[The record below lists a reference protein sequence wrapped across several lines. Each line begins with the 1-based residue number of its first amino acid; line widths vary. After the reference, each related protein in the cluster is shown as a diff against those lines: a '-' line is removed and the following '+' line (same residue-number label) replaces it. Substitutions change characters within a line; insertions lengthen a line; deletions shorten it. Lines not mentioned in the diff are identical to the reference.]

1 MRHLMRQLL
10 KHQREIMNLFLV
22 FVICFSGIALAKPP
36 ANAIAS
42 AHPLATDAGMEVL
55 SQGGNAF
62 DAAIAVTATLSV
74 VEPYSS
80 GFGGGGFWLIHRAK
94 DGFETMIDGR
104 EIMPKAGHKD
114 VYLDENGQVNSD
126 LSMNGPMS
134 AGIPGVP
141 AALVHMA
148 KKYGRLPLSK
158 SLSPSIRLAKEGFK
172 VDEHYQRLAGFRKDV
187 INRWSEGASLFLK
200 DGEVPPVG
208 HVIKQADLARTIES
222 IASKGNKGFY
232 RGEVAEKLVN
242 GVRDAG
248 GLWTLDDMKAYK
260 IKERE
265 PVRGEYRGYKITTA
279 APPSSG
285 GIALVDMLNILSAY
299 DLDKMDKVQRAHIIV
314 EAMRRAYRDRAIYL
328 GDPDF
333 VKIPVELLT
342 SPIYAAGQRAGIHME
357 KATPSSLLAGFDAPA
372 ESHHTTHFSV
382 LDKEGNRVSA
392 TVTINYPFGSGFV
405 APGTGLLLNDEMDDF
420 SAKPGV
426 PNAYGLVGAQA
437 NAVGPH
443 KRPLSSM
450 TPSFVEGKDSLAII
464 GTPGGSRIITMVLLG
479 LLDYVAGNKPESWVS
494 VPRFHHQY
502 LPDKIFYE
510 DNTFDEIDLDQLK
523 ERGHETSKAR
533 FRYGNMQ
540 AILWDKNVSKVFAAS
555 DPRGVGESKVVK

>member
-1 MRHLMRQLL
+1 MRHMKR
-10 KHQREIMNLFLV
+10 IMNLFLV
-22 FVICFSGIALAKPP
+22 FAICFSGIALAKPA

-62 DAAIAVTATLSV
+62 DAAIAVTAALGV

-114 VYLDENGQVNSD
+114 IYLDEKGEANSD

-158 SLSPSIRLAKEGFK
+158 SLAPSIRLAKEGFN
-172 VDEHYQRLAGFRKDV
+172 VDEYYQRLAGFRKDV
-187 INRWSEGASLFLK
+187 INRWPEGASLFLING
-200 DGEVPPVG
+200 DVPPVG
-208 HVIKQADLARTIES
+208 HIIKQPDLARTIES
-222 IASKGNKGFY
+222 IASEGNKGFY
-232 RGEVAEKLVN
+232 QGEVAKKLVK

-248 GLWTLDDMKAYK
+248 GLWTMDDMKAYK

-299 DLDKMDKVQRAHIIV
+299 DLEKMDKVQRAHIIV

-342 SPIYAAGQRAGIHME
+342 SPIYAAGQRASIHME

-372 ESHHTTHFSV
+372 ESYHTTHFSV

-392 TVTINYPFGSGFV
+392 TVTINYPFGSAFV
-405 APGTGLLLNDEMDDF
+405 APGTGILLNDEMDDF

-426 PNAYGLVGAQA
+426 PNAYGLVGAEA

-479 LLDYVAGNKPESWVS
+479 LLDYVEGNKPESWVG

-540 AILWDKNVSKVFAAS
+540 AILWDKKANKVFAAS
-555 DPRGVGESKVVK
+555 DPRAVGESKVMK